1 MWRFV
6 KHLIRSLTRRKRFNS
21 KSCFSQNPFLSKS
34 CLIEKF
40 FIQKHASWK
49 NFIFKIVLSEV
60 ARTTKICA
68 FYWVNWIKT
77 WLFVCKKFFET
88 CFLKLF
94 FSSKSCFSKNISF
107 FKINLLKFIFLF
119 KIWRVVN
126 FSVQNLTRCKDFN
139 SESDTLWKIFAEL
152 WFYLVFRGLIDWWFL
167 LSTLIPT
174 YFKSGEVKD
183 NACFW
188 FSRQM
193 YNWKLPHV
201 SSLLNVWGI
210 AKWQHTIFTEPME
223 KTLWSI
229 KSSRSAVFLK
239 IHICESKENAL

>member
-1 MWRFV
+1 M
-6 KHLIRSLTRRKRFNS
+6 
-21 KSCFSQNPFLSKS
+21 Q
-34 CLIEKF
+34 KF
-40 FIQKHASWK
+40 FRTLL
-49 NFIFKIVLSEV
+49 FKI
-60 ARTTKICA
+60 
-68 FYWVNWIKT
+68 
-77 WLFVCKKFFET
+77 
-88 CFLKLF
+88 F
-94 FSSKSCFSKNISF
+94 FSSKSCFSKHISF
-107 FKINLLKFIFLF
+107 FKIILLKIIFLF

-126 FSVQNLTRCKDFN
+126 FSVQNLTRCKNFN

-152 WFYLVFRGLIDWWFL
+152 WFYRVFRGLIDWWFL

-193 YNWKLPHV
+193 LNWKLPHV

-239 IHICESKENAL
+239 IHICESKENALYLEFYQFSPRFLCGQQKEEERWKEKLFLLKIWRVVKFLFQYLTGCKNFNSEFDTL